1 MGLIRELYD
10 ELIPLPT
17 DKVHEFNIETKIN
30 TFYFKFPYAFLNVI
44 FQIIDCL
51 IIPFYALIFITNL
64 EIHFSII
71 PLIITIILC
80 LSTVFSIYQVL
91 YWFIKP
97 IENYV
102 SLKDRILGETAIGA
116 FLSSILKIKIA
127 YNLK

>member
-10 ELIPLPT
+10 ELIPLPK
-17 DKVHEFNIETKIN
+17 DKVHEFNIGTKIN

-51 IIPFYALIFITNL
+51 IIPFYALMFMTNL
-64 EIHFSII
+64 KNHFSII
-71 PLIITIILC
+71 PLIITLILC
-80 LSTVFSIYQVL
+80 FSIVFSIYQVL

>member
-17 DKVHEFNIETKIN
+17 DKVHEFNIETNIN

-51 IIPFYALIFITNL
+51 IIPFYALMFI
-64 EIHFSII
+64 
-71 PLIITIILC
+71 
-80 LSTVFSIYQVL
+80 SIYQVL

-127 YNLK
+127 CYLK

>member
-10 ELIPLPT
+10 ELIPLPK
-17 DKVHEFNIETKIN
+17 DKVHEFNIGTKIN
-30 TFYFKFPYAFLNVI
+30 TFYFKFPYAFLNAI
-44 FQIIDCL
+44 FQIIDCI
-51 IIPFYALIFITNL
+51 IIPFYALMFITNL
-64 EIHFSII
+64 KHQFSII

-80 LSTVFSIYQVL
+80 FSSVFSIFQVL

-97 IENYV
+97 SDNYV

-127 YNLK
+127 HYLK